1 MKGIQNLGKLDGM
14 SYLDWFRKVIT
25 CLGNTLGFVRMIWT
39 ASMKDL
45 TGTIKFI
52 PKEAVFANYSEIL
65 KDLGIE
71 ESSEL
76 YKATKNFED
85 TIKLLIKKELE
96 VKDYLRNLVSV
107 FYRVFKGEQHK
118 HMRLFYILIP
128 TLSINFV
135 DSIKAAKDKILKKR

>member
-1 MKGIQNLGKLDGM
+1 
-14 SYLDWFRKVIT
+14 
-25 CLGNTLGFVRMIWT
+25 
-39 ASMKDL
+39 MKDL

-107 FYRVFKGEQHK
+107 FYGVFKGEQHK

-135 DSIKAAKDKILKKR
+135 DSIKAAKDKILKKRQTGQYFSDDGFALGLAFILKVLG